1 MLNLINKITH
11 NELVEYIFSVYKE
24 ADKQKYTNLFL
35 ASLSLRKLEWRSGL
49 PVFAIMQSFPYHEF
63 SVSENKQK
71 SQKHC

>member
-49 PVFAIMQSFPYHEF
+49 PVFAIMQS
-63 SVSENKQK
+63 
-71 SQKHC
+71 